1 VLKQVDGAGW
11 GLANAKLKGESDA
24 ITGALVGSSSPGDQ
38 SYSADANA
46 ASGLSHPALGVL
58 IVAKHL
64 SYAGRDEF
72 NFAQVEE
79 EYLRFSRTKLVG
91 SGRTRWAIGVLKT
104 VSQVSSNQDTS
115 RSFICNTQI
124 LTVYRHSTTSRA
136 SVYSLGQAPQRSSRN
151 SQECGARSRRTRSS
165 GGSRAKGRICLVRS
179 WAIGGG

>member
-1 VLKQVDGAGW
+1 MADSVLKQVDGAGW

-24 ITGALVGSSSPGDQ
+24 INLEGALACRLQ
-38 SYSADANA
+38 ESYRADA

-104 VSQVSSNQDTS
+104 VSQIDIVLPGHPTS
-115 RSFICNTQI
+115 RV
-124 LTVYRHSTTSRA
+124 TVF
-136 SVYSLGQAPQRSSRN
+136 V
-151 SQECGARSRRTRSS
+151 TREPH
-165 GGSRAKGRICLVRS
+165 
-179 WAIGGG
+179 